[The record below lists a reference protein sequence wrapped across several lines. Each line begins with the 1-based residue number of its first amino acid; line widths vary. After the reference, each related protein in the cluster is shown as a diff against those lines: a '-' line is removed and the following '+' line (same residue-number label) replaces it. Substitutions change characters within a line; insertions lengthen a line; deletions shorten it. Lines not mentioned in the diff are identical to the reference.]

1 MEITITGIRYAI
13 CPIDMSM
20 EDKDSFTQDYLS
32 KIPKGK
38 KIILKAQPDNP
49 FDHNAIAAYINYSQR
64 IGYVS
69 AGELEDV
76 KSLLDEND
84 ILECS
89 VVRWE
94 HVTLF
99 LEAEGETAF
108 GNINL
113 KEEDKFA
120 KTPFEEYA
128 KLSLEDDE
136 HLLDIISL
144 KVFTCVL
151 PDDDIPDEWLDLTE
165 KFLEK
170 INISVSMKHLNW
182 KSRMRKLLRKVYGQY
197 KDKNLIQLKLDRLSA
212 LLDKAES
219 HVSDSTRDGGKCIIF
234 ANQLKRL
241 RERAKEENELFQQ
254 FDKHHNTL
262 YIKDEN
268 KKCNINSIDE
278 WLRQL
283 PDGIGSNFLIGDY
296 NSFATKVA
304 YHKPSTKDIYRLASV
319 LLIRERM
326 KGEEYYKSVENTT
339 QVVDVAYPTINEM
352 NRRLFADTYYPEKP
366 LNIGIKKRKCDVP
379 KDKILH
385 SIFDLSKEW
394 NPALRTSVHKWRMMY
409 EMLYKMK
416 LIKSSDRKQYRLFVT
431 SIVAYCFPSVK
442 DTYSD
447 NISKTFI
454 DENLDAWNDEDK
466 QMYKELKKALTL

>member
-13 CPIDMSM
+13 CPMEMSM

-219 HVSDSTRDGGKCIIF
+219 HEIG
-234 ANQLKRL
+234 
-241 RERAKEENELFQQ
+241 RA
-254 FDKHHNTL
+254 H
-262 YIKDEN
+262 
-268 KKCNINSIDE
+268 
-278 WLRQL
+278 
-283 PDGIGSNFLIGDY
+283 
-296 NSFATKVA
+296 V
-304 YHKPSTKDIYRLASV
+304 
-319 LLIRERM
+319 
-326 KGEEYYKSVENTT
+326 
-339 QVVDVAYPTINEM
+339 
-352 NRRLFADTYYPEKP
+352 
-366 LNIGIKKRKCDVP
+366 
-379 KDKILH
+379 
-385 SIFDLSKEW
+385 
-394 NPALRTSVHKWRMMY
+394 
-409 EMLYKMK
+409 
-416 LIKSSDRKQYRLFVT
+416 
-431 SIVAYCFPSVK
+431 
-442 DTYSD
+442 
-447 NISKTFI
+447 
-454 DENLDAWNDEDK
+454 
-466 QMYKELKKALTL
+466 